1 MHENTDKRRQDLKSR
16 YYFLCKCEKC
26 EDSTSDYLKSS
37 LLCPNCNGCVP
48 FKTKKCID
56 CKIQI
61 DSSLIEQYEN
71 LKSRLSKLISRPRE
85 IQVLTFE
92 NFYNKAIV
100 IFHPYDK
107 DFMKF
112 LNSYQ
117 SKLCHA
123 GHYPRCL
130 DVTKLMLIN
139 RYQNLPPYEWN
150 IGIEELNAAKFCSI
164 LGKFVFFKIII
175 KHKSRICVFYNIF

>member
-1 MHENTDKRRQDLKSR
+1 M
-16 YYFLCKCEKC
+16 
-26 EDSTSDYLKSS
+26 
-37 LLCPNCNGCVP
+37 
-48 FKTKKCID
+48 
-56 CKIQI
+56 
-61 DSSLIEQYEN
+61 
-71 LKSRLSKLISRPRE
+71 ISRPRE

-164 LGKFVFFKIII
+164 LGKFVLCIII
-175 KHKSRICVFYNIF
+175 KGLKLLLNCLKNL